1 MPNENG
7 AGSNV
12 HEDAA
17 LFAEAINF
25 TSATTG
31 FAARLIEKDY
41 FASML
46 LRHLCSG
53 STDLVFKGGTC
64 LSKVYWGLSR
74 LSEDLDF
81 SVAVPLDATRG
92 QRREAASPM
101 KQAMSAIPATL
112 GAFRHVE
119 ALRGFNVSTQYVSVL
134 SYESD
139 R

>member
-7 AGSNV
+7 ADFNV
-12 HEDAA
+12 HEDAD

-25 TSATTG
+25 TSAATG

-81 SVAVPLDATRG
+81 SRCC
-92 QRREAASPM
+92 AA
-101 KQAMSAIPATL
+101 
-112 GAFRHVE
+112 
-119 ALRGFNVSTQYVSVL
+119 
-134 SYESD
+134 
-139 R
+139 